1 MEVVN
6 GILNIFEANFAV
18 LDILKNWSVVWI
30 ILNFFNSKNSLKF
43 IGDKSVMSA
52 SIPINFNIPDETT
65 GFIVTKLIFL
75 FILDFSF
82 LNPRKKIVR

>member
-1 MEVVN
+1 MFWKSE
-6 GILNIFEANFAV
+6 
-18 LDILKNWSVVWI
+18 
-30 ILNFFNSKNSLKF
+30 KNSLKL
-43 IGDKSVMSA
+43 IGDKSVISA

-75 FILDFSF
+75 LILDFSF